1 MKIIHVDDN
10 KYALQNMRE
19 ELPQIVP
26 EAELH
31 SFDDPDSA
39 LAFAEAEGCDVVL
52 TEIELWT
59 ERLGGIRLAK
69 AVKEINPRVS
79 IIFVTVCGEWEVAHE
94 ISDLQISGFL
104 PKLWRSESLAAV
116 FQNLRDPAKSYTTM

>member
-1 MKIIHVDDN
+1 MWGRHED
-10 KYALQNMRE
+10 
-19 ELPQIVP
+19 
-26 EAELH
+26 H
-31 SFDDPDSA
+31 PDQA

-94 ISDLQISGFL
+94 ISDHQISVVL

>member
-1 MKIIHVDDN
+1 MDN
-10 KYALQNMRE
+10 RRILMGLVYPVRFGGFVALDGVWGRHE
-19 ELPQIVP
+19 D
-26 EAELH
+26 H
-31 SFDDPDSA
+31 PDQA